1 MEKGL
6 NIVVLKAAGVFSKG
20 TNRPLFTQMCQFTT
34 SLIDITVNS
43 AFIFQTS
50 LICLHVF

>member
-20 TNRPLFTQMCQFTT
+20 TNRPLLIQMCQFTT
-34 SLIDITVNS
+34 SLIDIIVS
-43 AFIFQTS
+43 LLLFFKQASLVCIF
-50 LICLHVF
+50 